1 MSSIKTSLPDGVF
14 AASVTP
20 LNKDFSINLN
30 ALSKHCHWLLEN
42 GNDGICFMGTTGEA
56 NSFSVGERMRAL
68 DHVLSS
74 GIESRRLL
82 VGTGCCSLSDT
93 VTLTR
98 HSTSSKVGGVLV
110 LPPFYYKQV
119 SDEGLM
125 RYFESLINQIN
136 SSDLKIYLYH
146 FPKMTGVP
154 YTVEFV
160 RQLVDRFPD
169 TVAGMKDSGGDW
181 SNMEAIM
188 RAIPGFK
195 LYSGT
200 EKYFLNVLRAGGAGC
215 ISATTNLTG
224 RLAAKVFEHWKTNH
238 AAALQ
243 EKLTQARTA
252 FEVASFIGGVK
263 GVLAKHHKD
272 DDWLNICP
280 PNSPLSADVM
290 DKLERNL
297 SSIDFDLV

>member
-1 MSSIKTSLPDGVF
+1 MSSITTLLPDGVF

-20 LNKDFSINLN
+20 LNKDYTINLK
-30 ALSKHCHWLLEN
+30 ALAKHCHWLLEN

-56 NSFSVGERMRAL
+56 NSFSVTERIAAL

-74 GIESRRLL
+74 GIDSKKLL
-82 VGTGCCSLSDT
+82 VGTGCCSLGDT
-93 VTLTR
+93 IALTR
-98 HSTSSKVGGVLV
+98 HAMNNKVGGVLV

-119 SDEGLM
+119 SDAGLM
-125 RYFESLINQIN
+125 EYFETLISRVD

-160 RQLVDRFPD
+160 NQLVSRFPN
-169 TVAGMKDSGGDW
+169 TVVGMKDSGGDW
-181 SNMEAIM
+181 ANMEAVM
-188 RAIPGFK
+188 KSIPGFK

-200 EKYFLNVLRAGGAGC
+200 EKFLLHVLRAGGAGC
-215 ISATTNLTG
+215 ISATTNVTG
-224 RLAAKVFEHWKTNH
+224 RIAAKVFERWKSTD
-238 AAALQ
+238 AKELQ
-243 EKLTQARTA
+243 EQLTAARAA

-263 GVLAKHHKD
+263 GVLAKYHKD

-290 DKLERNL
+290 GKLEQNL
-297 SSIDFDLV
+297 RSVDLGLT